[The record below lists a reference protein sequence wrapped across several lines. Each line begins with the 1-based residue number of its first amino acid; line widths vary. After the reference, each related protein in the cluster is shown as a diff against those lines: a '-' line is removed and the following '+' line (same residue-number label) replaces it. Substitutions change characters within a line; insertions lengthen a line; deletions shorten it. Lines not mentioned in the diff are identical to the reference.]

1 METLKKLAQ
10 LFIIWMITLFALS
23 ATTALIE
30 LQLGFERFLSTI
42 MVMMLYSMILSLPA
56 FIFFSIFSF
65 KILNSNRS
73 LNRKKLSI
81 LLINYADIAGTFIII
96 FVLMPSGFSYLTSK
110 VITFQPFLALIISSS
125 AAILLMPFNDTQIKK
140 PATEI

>member
-10 LFIIWMITLFALS
+10 LFLIWMITLSALS
-23 ATTALIE
+23 ACTAIME
-30 LQLGFERFLSTI
+30 HQLGSERFFST
-42 MVMMLYSMILSLPA
+42 MFVMMLYSMVLSLPA

-73 LNRKKLSI
+73 LARKKLNI

-96 FVLMPSGFSYLTSK
+96 FVLMPAGFGDLTRK
-110 VITFQPFLALIISSS
+110 VITLQPFWALVISSS
-125 AAILLMPFNDTQIKK
+125 AAILLMPFNHQQNINTQN
-140 PATEI
+140 

>member
-1 METLKKLAQ
+1 METLKKLTQ

-42 MVMMLYSMILSLPA
+42 MVMMLYSMVLSLPA

-73 LNRKKLSI
+73 LIRKKLSI

-96 FVLMPSGFSYLTSK
+96 FVLMPAGFSYLTSK